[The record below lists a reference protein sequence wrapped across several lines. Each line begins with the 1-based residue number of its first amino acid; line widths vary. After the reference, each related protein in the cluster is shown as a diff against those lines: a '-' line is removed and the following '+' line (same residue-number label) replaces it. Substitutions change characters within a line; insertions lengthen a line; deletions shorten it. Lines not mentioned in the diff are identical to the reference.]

1 MKPRRPPPT
10 KGLVA
15 VVWHDLF
22 SLFLSWLFYR
32 RHTRK
37 TLLHPAE
44 WVIYRCPTGGLLVS
58 FCCNQFGGHCWD
70 LVDERDLPK
79 DFVRLVGGKY
89 ELVHSLHD
97 HPVVEGVEQTPLQD
111 TVTVDGWDSCIG
123 TPSDG
128 HSDTHTL
135 GIVGDDPSLNG
146 QVKGVNRFHEIIL
159 ENISMV
165 DGNGEK
171 VQILIAGTFEG
182 YDAVKVKFFC

>member
-32 RHTRK
+32 RYTRK

-111 TVTVDGWDSCIG
+111 IVTVDGWDSRIG

-159 ENISMV
+159 ENV
-165 DGNGEK
+165 
-171 VQILIAGTFEG
+171 
-182 YDAVKVKFFC
+182 